1 MIKTCIDRRD
11 NSLVPLLS
19 TTPISVS
26 QIKRPLSGFTSRLVG
41 FYQVNGFLFPLRT
54 CQSRTSTRCHHCR
67 CPQTMWTWCGRQC
80 LPNNSSFAR
89 ANTMTRKKT
98 KTKASAKQSTL
109 TKTKQLLSEIQS
121 KQLRIVS
128 VYSSRSGPMVYWI
141 VFPADILSIA
151 F

>member
-1 MIKTCIDRRD
+1 
-11 NSLVPLLS
+11 
-19 TTPISVS
+19 
-26 QIKRPLSGFTSRLVG
+26 
-41 FYQVNGFLFPLRT
+41 
-54 CQSRTSTRCHHCR
+54 
-67 CPQTMWTWCGRQC
+67 
-80 LPNNSSFAR
+80 
-89 ANTMTRKKT
+89 MTRKKT

-141 VFPADILSIA
+141 VFPADILFIV